1 MGMPLIK
8 PSSDGAALLAVGTIT
23 AFLATVAMAL
33 RIWSRKLAL
42 MTLGLDDYLAL
53 ATLIVY
59 YGELVICY
67 LYILYAGTGTDMM
80 VVLAQSP
87 TAVNYGFKVCVSQ
100 LRILD

>member
-1 MGMPLIK
+1 MPLIK